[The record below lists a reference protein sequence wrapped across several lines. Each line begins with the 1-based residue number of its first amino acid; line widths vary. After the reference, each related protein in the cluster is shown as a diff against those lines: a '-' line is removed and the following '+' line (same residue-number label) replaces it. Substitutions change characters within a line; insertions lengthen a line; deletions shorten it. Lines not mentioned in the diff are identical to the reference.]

1 MQKAKI
7 LTKKISFLLNIALN
21 IDFLVQVYG
30 NFYVFIKTYE
40 KGSKTS
46 ILIQKSTYLLQKRM
60 IFE

>member
-30 NFYVFIKTYE
+30 NVYVFIKTYE

-46 ILIQKSTYLLQKRM
+46 ILIQKSAFYCKNV
-60 IFE
+60 